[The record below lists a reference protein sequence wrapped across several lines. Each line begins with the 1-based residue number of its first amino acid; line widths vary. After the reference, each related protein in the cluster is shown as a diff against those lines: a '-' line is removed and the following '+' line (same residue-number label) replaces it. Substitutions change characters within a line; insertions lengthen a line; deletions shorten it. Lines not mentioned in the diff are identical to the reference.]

1 MTNISIP
8 FYQEFRLM
16 FPLMESGFLE
26 TRTGLNIFYRYWP
39 GRDLQ
44 ENVILCIHG
53 LAGDSRIFNYF
64 AEKSSNLGCNVYAI
78 DLPGFGMS
86 NGEKGDLPF
95 DITMNCLHDVIAQIK
110 NKHGNARIFLLG
122 FSLGGLHA
130 LWYTSLHKEMLTG
143 TIVVAPHLRIK
154 GVKRAQG
161 REPSKRV
168 LLAALLKYFVTP
180 SKKGNLSEAIP
191 SAFGELAGEEWIH
204 MMKDPLCNF
213 NYSYRYIFNVLTG
226 KAEKVEALHEIIS
239 PILVLHGSK
248 DPTVVLEQSKV
259 LMNKL
264 KSYDKELKVFDC
276 GHWFYHTFF
285 YRQANGYSDDDRMK
299 VVKTINKWIQ
309 NRTV

>member
-1 MTNISIP
+1 M
-8 FYQEFRLM
+8 
-16 FPLMESGFLE
+16 E